1 MKISYYL
8 PNNTLSNEYLAKS
21 VENTDLANEFTAQ
34 KIYEKSGIKTR
45 FIADDGEIVS
55 HMCVKA
61 ANKLFCEYNIDK
73 KNIDFI
79 ILCTENPDYIFPATA
94 FIVHEKLGLG
104 KQTGAFDINVGCS
117 GYTHGLAIAKGLI
130 ESGSA
135 KKVLFCTC
143 DIQASINKNAKIAQ
157 RIIFSDAASATLLD
171 ENNIQKIGKFIFGSD
186 GNGFYSMYSKY
197 GGMAYPINK
206 ENHNEVFK
214 NDDVEINM
222 NGSEIV
228 LFSLREV
235 PIMVK
240 NILAAN
246 NLTMN
251 DIDFFIFHQSNMLI
265 LKTLIKM
272 LNIPAKKMIL
282 DIEEIGNTSSSS
294 IAITLKRAI
303 ENDTIK
309 SGSKIL
315 IAGYGVGLSWSGS
328 ILKI

>member
-1 MKISYYL
+1 M
-8 PNNTLSNEYLAKS
+8 
-21 VENTDLANEFTAQ
+21 
-34 KIYEKSGIKTR
+34 
-45 FIADDGEIVS
+45 
-55 HMCVKA
+55 
-61 ANKLFCEYNIDK
+61 
-73 KNIDFI
+73 
-79 ILCTENPDYIFPATA
+79 
-94 FIVHEKLGLG
+94 
-104 KQTGAFDINVGCS
+104 
-117 GYTHGLAIAKGLI
+117 
-130 ESGSA
+130 
-135 KKVLFCTC
+135 
-143 DIQASINKNAKIAQ
+143 
-157 RIIFSDAASATLLD
+157 
-171 ENNIQKIGKFIFGSD
+171 GKFIFGSD
-186 GNGFYSMYSKY
+186 GSGFYSMYSKY

-251 DIDFFIFHQSNMLI
+251 DIDFFIFHQSNMRI
-265 LKTLIKM
+265 LKNLIKM
-272 LNIPAKKMIL
+272 LNIPAKKTIL